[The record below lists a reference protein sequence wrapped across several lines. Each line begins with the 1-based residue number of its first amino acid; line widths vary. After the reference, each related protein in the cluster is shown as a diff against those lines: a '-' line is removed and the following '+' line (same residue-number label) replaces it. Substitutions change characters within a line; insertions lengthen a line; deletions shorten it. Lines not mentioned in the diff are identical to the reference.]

1 MASMWRVSPSE
12 ETSEKWIASGMSAN
26 REEEP
31 ETEAFMVAYFVER
44 EGNPMHSRNLR
55 IKRKAEEEE
64 EEEQYEEEEEEMDY
78 DDYYDD
84 EEEEEEVF

>member
-64 EEEQYEEEEEEMDY
+64 EELLEEEEDY

-84 EEEEEEVF
+84 EEEEDEVF

>member
-64 EEEQYEEEEEEMDY
+64 EELYEEEEEEDY
-78 DDYYDD
+78 DYYYDD
-84 EEEEEEVF
+84 EEEEVEVF